1 MGDCE
6 RAGVALAV
14 LRGGAYTGAAGAAG
28 FE

>member
-6 RAGVALAV
+6 RDGLALAV
-14 LRGGAYTGAAGAAG
+14 LRGGAYAGAAGAAG